1 VWDGVT
7 WQLGMVVVMLA
18 VLRCS
23 VVVSARLLAGVV
35 QWRTKSRR
43 VGLFIAVILLCCSY
57 VLRLEGIPSSVA
69 MRYLTHLVLFQLSRE
84 VKPDRRRRA
93 RDPFGL
99 DAAACWCA
107 FLEAGCSTSAPPL
120 SHANS
125 SSNQHHI
132 TCADIELERLTPSG
146 KSRAIVPAQD
156 TSEVTQ
162 ATWPTQMPHPRQP
175 PTAHCRPQSSKQQHT
190 RNNHHNTA
198 YQTSPLSK

>member
-1 VWDGVT
+1 
-7 WQLGMVVVMLA
+7 MMLA

-23 VVVSARLLAGVV
+23 VVVPTRLLAGVV
-35 QWRTKSRR
+35 QWRKSRKEYSSP
-43 VGLFIAVILLCCSY
+43 IAVLLSLHKSGKHCIAPIL
-57 VLRLEGIPSSVA
+57 IA

-84 VKPDRRRRA
+84 VKPDRRRRP

-120 SHANS
+120 SHANT
-125 SSNQHHI
+125 SSNQHHHI
-132 TCADIELERLTPSG
+132 TCADIELEHLTPSG

-162 ATWPTQMPHPRQP
+162 APWPTQMPHPRRP
-175 PTAHCRPQSSKQQHT
+175 PTAHCRPQTSKQHQHT
-190 RNNHHNTA
+190 RNKPHSTP

>member
-1 VWDGVT
+1 
-7 WQLGMVVVMLA
+7 MLA

-23 VVVSARLLAGVV
+23 VVVPARLLAC
-35 QWRTKSRR
+35 W
-43 VGLFIAVILLCCSY
+43 CCSMEDEEWKSWTLY
-57 VLRLEGIPSSVA
+57 SFPIVVFFLLHTSGRHCILSISIA

-120 SHANS
+120 SHAS
-125 SSNQHHI
+125 TSSNQHHHI
-132 TCADIELERLTPSG
+132 TCADIELEHLTPSG

-156 TSEVTQ
+156 TSEVAQ
-162 ATWPTQMPHPRQP
+162 AAWPTQMPHPRRP
-175 PTAHCRPQSSKQQHT
+175 PTAHCRPQTSKQQQPT
-190 RNNHHNTA
+190 RNNQHNTP